1 MNLKKVKLTS
11 KLLFSF
17 GIMMVMLI
25 IISTAS
31 IVKLK
36 ESNTLLY
43 QMINVNNRKIKL
55 ATDMRGYINRIAIDV
70 RDIGVSNDTNYMTSK
85 KKEIDENLSQYENA
99 QNELQKLL
107 STQKGKEI
115 FDKMKSS
122 KEDIIPIVNDTI
134 KNGMRIGVTNEE
146 LLTMFNKMEKPQN
159 VLISNIQSMV
169 DFQDEISKQ
178 QGAEANASSQ
188 KVIQLMIIIGIACL
202 ILIVVFSYVI
212 IKSIKSQMKELLGA
226 ANKLAQGNFN
236 FEIEV
241 HANDEIGQTV
251 KALNDAIKVLKGTI
265 VEVKNQS
272 ESTTESVNRTVKMF
286 EEVNSQVQSISAST
300 EQISAGMQ
308 ESAASSEE
316 VTSMATTVKE
326 EVNIS
331 AEKAKEGLNIAI
343 AIEKKADDINKS
355 SSQAKENAEKIY
367 KYAKDKLEKA
377 IEDSKVVKNISEMA
391 NSILDIAEQT
401 NLLSLNAAIEAARA
415 GEHGKGFAVVAEE
428 VRKLAEESSNAV
440 VEIQTNVKKVL
451 TAVEELSNSSKEV
464 LVFIESD
471 VLKDYGN
478 LIEISKQYKNDGST
492 VKSIVEN
499 FSEVSESISSAVD
512 QIVKSMEEVAVSVG
526 EVAKASGEIAEGVS
540 AVNDKNML
548 ITQEV
553 DKNAEGA
560 EKLSVIMDNFKIN

>member
-36 ESNTLLY
+36 ESNALLY
-43 QMINVNNRKIKL
+43 QTINVSNRKIKL
-55 ATDMRGYINRIAIDV
+55 ATDMRGYINKIAIDI
-70 RDIGVSNDTNYMTSK
+70 RDIGVSNDMSYMTSK
-85 KKEIDENLSQYENA
+85 KKEIDENLAKYENA

-115 FDKMKSS
+115 FEKIKSN
-122 KEDIIPIVNDTI
+122 KEDFIPILNDAI
-134 KNGMRIGVTNEE
+134 KNGMRVGVTNGE
-146 LLTMFNKMEKPQN
+146 LLVMFEKMENPQN
-159 VLISNIQSMV
+159 ALISNIQSMV
-169 DFQDEISKQ
+169 DLQDEVSKQ
-178 QGAEANASSQ
+178 QGGEANASSQ

-202 ILIVVFSYVI
+202 ILIVIFSYII
-212 IKSIKSQMKELLGA
+212 IKSIKSQMKELSEA
-226 ANKLAQGNFN
+226 ANKLAQGDFN

-265 VEVKNQS
+265 IEVKNES

-300 EQISAGMQ
+300 QQISAGME

-316 VTSMATTVKE
+316 ITSMATTVKE

-343 AIEKKADDINKS
+343 AIEKKADDINKN

-391 NSILDIAEQT
+391 DSILDIAEQT

-451 TAVEELSNSSKEV
+451 AAVEGLSNSSKEV

-478 LIEISKQYKNDGST
+478 LIEISKEYKNDGST

-499 FSEVSESISSAVD
+499 FSEVSESISGAVD

-548 ITQEV
+548 ISKEV

-560 EKLSVIMDNFKIN
+560 EKLSIIMENFKIS

>member
-17 GIMMVMLI
+17 GVMMVMLI
-25 IISTAS
+25 IISAAS

-36 ESNTLLY
+36 ESNALLY
-43 QMINVNNRKIKL
+43 QMINVNNRKVKL
-55 ATDMRGYINRIAIDV
+55 TTDMRGYINRIAIDV
-70 RDIGVSNDTNYMTSK
+70 RDIGVSNDMNYMTSK

-122 KEDIIPIVNDTI
+122 KEDVIPIINDTI
-134 KNGMRIGVTNEE
+134 KNGMRVGVTNEE

-159 VLISNIQSMV
+159 ALISNIQSMV
-169 DFQDEISKQ
+169 DLQDESSKQ

-188 KVIQLMIIIGIACL
+188 KVIQLMIIVGIACL
-202 ILIVVFSYVI
+202 ILIVIFSYVI
-212 IKSIKSQMKELLGA
+212 IKSIKSQMKELSEA
-226 ANKLAQGNFN
+226 ANKLAQGDFN

-241 HANDEIGQTV
+241 LANDEIGQTV
-251 KALNDAIKVLKGTI
+251 KALNDAVKVLKGTI
-265 VEVKNQS
+265 IEVKNQS
-272 ESTTESVNRTVKMF
+272 GSTTESVNRTVKMF

-300 EQISAGMQ
+300 EQISAGME

-326 EVNIS
+326 EVNVS

-343 AIEKKADDINKS
+343 AIEKKADDINKN

-560 EKLSVIMDNFKIN
+560 EKLSIIMENFKIS

>member
-17 GIMMVMLI
+17 GVMMIMLI
-25 IISTAS
+25 VISTAA

-36 ESNTLLY
+36 ESNALLY
-43 QMINVNNRKIKL
+43 QTINVNNRKVKL
-55 ATDMRGYINRIAIDV
+55 ATDMRGYINKIAIDI
-70 RDIGVSNDTNYMTSK
+70 RDIGVSNDVNYMTSK
-85 KKEIDENLSQYENA
+85 KKEIDESLAKYEDA

-115 FDKMKSS
+115 FEKVKSG
-122 KEDIIPIVNDTI
+122 KEDVVPIFNDAVKT
-134 KNGMRIGVTNEE
+134 GMRIGVTNEE
-146 LLTMFNKMEKPQN
+146 LLVMFEKMEKPQN
-159 VLISNIQSMV
+159 ALISNIQSMV
-169 DFQDEISKQ
+169 DLQDELSKQ
-178 QGAEANASSQ
+178 QGAKANASAQ

-202 ILIVVFSYVI
+202 ILIVIFSYII
-212 IKSIKSQMKELLGA
+212 IKSIKSQMKELSEA

-265 VEVKNQS
+265 IEVKNQGQ
-272 ESTTESVNRTVKMF
+272 STTESVNRTVKMF

-300 EQISAGMQ
+300 EQISAGME

-326 EVNIS
+326 EVNVS

-343 AIEKKADDINKS
+343 AIEKKADDINKN

-391 NSILDIAEQT
+391 DSILDISEQT

-428 VRKLAEESSNAV
+428 VRKLAEESSDAV

-451 TAVEELSNSSKEV
+451 AAVEELSNSSREV

-548 ITQEV
+548 ISQEV

-560 EKLSVIMDNFKIN
+560 EKLSIIMENFKIN

>member
-17 GIMMVMLI
+17 GVMMVMLI
-25 IISTAS
+25 VISIAA

-36 ESNTLLY
+36 ESNAVLY
-43 QMINVNNRKIKL
+43 QTINVNNRKIKL
-55 ATDMRGYINRIAIDV
+55 ATDMRGYINRIAIDI
-70 RDIGVSNDTNYMTSK
+70 RDIGVSNDMNYMTSK
-85 KKEIDENLSQYENA
+85 KNEIDENLAKYESA

-115 FDKMKSS
+115 FEKIKSG
-122 KEDIIPIVNDTI
+122 KEDIIRIFNDAI
-134 KNGMRIGVTNEE
+134 KTGMKIGVTNEE
-146 LLTMFNKMEKPQN
+146 LLVMFDKMEKPQN
-159 VLISNIQSMV
+159 ALISNIQSMV
-169 DFQDEISKQ
+169 DLQDELSKQ

-188 KVIQLMIIIGIACL
+188 KVIQLMIIIGITCL
-202 ILIVVFSYVI
+202 ILIVIFSYVI
-212 IKSIKSQMKELLGA
+212 IKSIKLQMKELSEA

-251 KALNDAIKVLKGTI
+251 KALNDAIKVLKETI
-265 VEVKNQS
+265 IEVKNQS

-300 EQISAGMQ
+300 EQISAGME

-326 EVNIS
+326 EVNVS

-343 AIEKKADDINKS
+343 AIEKKADDINKN

-391 NSILDIAEQT
+391 SSIFDIAEQT

-451 TAVEELSNSSKEV
+451 AAVEELSNSSREV

-492 VKSIVEN
+492 VKAIVEN
-499 FSEVSESISSAVD
+499 FSEVSENISGAVD

-548 ITQEV
+548 ISKEV

-560 EKLSVIMDNFKIN
+560 EKLSIIMENFKIS

>member
-1 MNLKKVKLTS
+1 MTS

-17 GIMMVMLI
+17 GVMMVMLI
-25 IISTAS
+25 VISTAA

-36 ESNTLLY
+36 ESNAVLY
-43 QMINVNNRKIKL
+43 QTINVNNRKIKL
-55 ATDMRGYINRIAIDV
+55 ATDMRGYINRIAIDI
-70 RDIGVSNDTNYMTSK
+70 RDIGVSNDMNYMTSK
-85 KKEIDENLSQYENA
+85 KNEIDENLAKYESA

-115 FDKMKSS
+115 FEKIKSG
-122 KEDIIPIVNDTI
+122 KEDIIPIFNDAI
-134 KNGMRIGVTNEE
+134 KTGMKIGVTNEE
-146 LLTMFNKMEKPQN
+146 LLVMFDKMEKPQN
-159 VLISNIQSMV
+159 ALISNIQSMV
-169 DFQDEISKQ
+169 DLQDELSKQ
-178 QGAEANASSQ
+178 HGAEANASSQ
-188 KVIQLMIIIGIACL
+188 KVIQLMIIIGITCL
-202 ILIVVFSYVI
+202 ILIVIFSYVI
-212 IKSIKSQMKELLGA
+212 IKSIKSQMKELSEA

-265 VEVKNQS
+265 IEVKNQS

-300 EQISAGMQ
+300 EQISAGME

-326 EVNIS
+326 EVNVS

-343 AIEKKADDINKS
+343 AIEKKADDINKN

-391 NSILDIAEQT
+391 GSIFDIAEQT

-451 TAVEELSNSSKEV
+451 AAVEELSNSSREV

-492 VKSIVEN
+492 VKAIVEN
-499 FSEVSESISSAVD
+499 FSEVSENISGAVD

-548 ITQEV
+548 ISKEV

-560 EKLSVIMDNFKIN
+560 EKLSIIMENFKIS

>member
-17 GIMMVMLI
+17 GVMMVMLI
-25 IISTAS
+25 IISAAS

-36 ESNTLLY
+36 ESNALLY
-43 QMINVNNRKIKL
+43 QMINVNNRKVKL

-70 RDIGVSNDTNYMTSK
+70 RDIGVSNDTNYMASK

-122 KEDIIPIVNDTI
+122 KEDVIPIINDTI
-134 KNGMRIGVTNEE
+134 KNGMRVGVTNEE
-146 LLTMFNKMEKPQN
+146 LLIMFNKMEKPQN
-159 VLISNIQSMV
+159 ALISNIQSMV
-169 DFQDEISKQ
+169 DLQDESSKQ

-202 ILIVVFSYVI
+202 ILIVIFSYVI
-212 IKSIKSQMKELLGA
+212 IKSIKSQMKELSEA
-226 ANKLAQGNFN
+226 ANKLAQGDFN

-241 HANDEIGQTV
+241 LANDEIGQTV
-251 KALNDAIKVLKGTI
+251 KALNDAVKVLKGTI

-300 EQISAGMQ
+300 EQISAGME

-326 EVNIS
+326 EVNVS

-343 AIEKKADDINKS
+343 AIEKKADDINKN

-553 DKNAEGA
+553 DKNAEEA
-560 EKLSVIMDNFKIN
+560 EKLSVIMENFKIN

>member
-17 GIMMVMLI
+17 GVMMVMLI
-25 IISTAS
+25 IISAAS

-36 ESNTLLY
+36 ESNALLY
-43 QMINVNNRKIKL
+43 QMINVNNRKVKL

-122 KEDIIPIVNDTI
+122 KEDVIPIINDTI
-134 KNGMRIGVTNEE
+134 KNGMRVGVTNEE
-146 LLTMFNKMEKPQN
+146 LLTMFDKMEKPQN
-159 VLISNIQSMV
+159 ALISNIQSMV

-178 QGAEANASSQ
+178 QGAEASASSQ

-202 ILIVVFSYVI
+202 ILIVIFSYVI
-212 IKSIKSQMKELLGA
+212 IKSIKSQMKELSEA

-331 AEKAKEGLNIAI
+331 SEKAKEGLNIAI
-343 AIEKKADDINKS
+343 AIEKKADDINKN

-440 VEIQTNVKKVL
+440 IEIQTNVKKVL

-560 EKLSVIMDNFKIN
+560 EKLSVIMENFKIN

>member
-17 GIMMVMLI
+17 GVMMVMLI
-25 IISTAS
+25 VISTAA

-36 ESNTLLY
+36 ESNAVLY
-43 QMINVNNRKIKL
+43 QTINVNNRKIKL
-55 ATDMRGYINRIAIDV
+55 ATDMRGYINRIAIDI
-70 RDIGVSNDTNYMTSK
+70 RDIGVSNDMNYMTSK
-85 KKEIDENLSQYENA
+85 KNEIDENLAKYESA

-115 FDKMKSS
+115 FEKIKSG
-122 KEDIIPIVNDTI
+122 KEDIIPIFNDAI
-134 KNGMRIGVTNEE
+134 KTGMKIGVTNEE
-146 LLTMFNKMEKPQN
+146 LLVMFDKMEKPQN
-159 VLISNIQSMV
+159 ALISNIQSMV
-169 DFQDEISKQ
+169 DLQDELSKQ

-188 KVIQLMIIIGIACL
+188 KVIQLMIIIGITCL
-202 ILIVVFSYVI
+202 ILIVIFSYII
-212 IKSIKSQMKELLGA
+212 IKSIKSQMKELSEA
-226 ANKLAQGNFN
+226 ADKLAQGNFN

-265 VEVKNQS
+265 IEVKNQS

-300 EQISAGMQ
+300 EQISAGME

-326 EVNIS
+326 EVNVS

-343 AIEKKADDINKS
+343 AIEKKADDINKN

-391 NSILDIAEQT
+391 SSIFDIAEQT

-451 TAVEELSNSSKEV
+451 AAVEELSNSSREV

-492 VKSIVEN
+492 VKAIVEN
-499 FSEVSESISSAVD
+499 FSEVSENISGAVD

-548 ITQEV
+548 ISKEV

-560 EKLSVIMDNFKIN
+560 EKLSIIMENFKIS

>member
-17 GIMMVMLI
+17 GVMMVMLI
-25 IISTAS
+25 VISIAA

-36 ESNTLLY
+36 ESNAVLY
-43 QMINVNNRKIKL
+43 QTINVNNRKIKL
-55 ATDMRGYINRIAIDV
+55 ATDMRGYINRIAIDI
-70 RDIGVSNDTNYMTSK
+70 RDIGVSNDMNYMTSK
-85 KKEIDENLSQYENA
+85 KNEIDENLAKYESA

-115 FDKMKSS
+115 FEKIKSG
-122 KEDIIPIVNDTI
+122 KEDIIPIFNDAI
-134 KNGMRIGVTNEE
+134 KTGMKIGVTNEE
-146 LLTMFNKMEKPQN
+146 LLVMFDKMEKPQN
-159 VLISNIQSMV
+159 ALISNIQSMV
-169 DFQDEISKQ
+169 DLQDELSKQ

-188 KVIQLMIIIGIACL
+188 KVIQLMIIIGITCL
-202 ILIVVFSYVI
+202 ILIVIFSYVI
-212 IKSIKSQMKELLGA
+212 IKSIKLQMKELSEA

-251 KALNDAIKVLKGTI
+251 KALNDAIKVLKETI
-265 VEVKNQS
+265 IEVKNQS

-300 EQISAGMQ
+300 EQISAGME

-326 EVNIS
+326 EVNVS

-343 AIEKKADDINKS
+343 AIEKKADDINKN

-391 NSILDIAEQT
+391 SSIFDIAEQT

-451 TAVEELSNSSKEV
+451 AAVEELSNSSREV

-492 VKSIVEN
+492 VKAIVEN
-499 FSEVSESISSAVD
+499 FSEVSENISGAVD

-548 ITQEV
+548 ISKEV

-560 EKLSVIMDNFKIN
+560 EKLSIIMENFKIS